1 MWSVW
6 TSLSSWTIW
15 WVNVQKVC
23 STELWSL
30 FTGRLVWT
38 GPVVIEKSY
47 NIDSLLPSLG
57 FNARWLNSWLEKR
70 KGWQN
75 QGVHCCAVFSSKEQ
89 LLVVSAEGLLVLDAK
104 RGNTPCTFL
113 HRISFSSFKFHRSVT
128 RNALFL
134 IPIQLFNIKSG
145 KVQLMS
151 RVRWPVCFL
160 NRRLFAI
167 GLKSAMPS
175 FKTVFS
181 VHLPRGEYT
190 LSIFKRKW
198 DVGNVFR
205 NLLSHTR
212 KRDKKEIAVQ
222 GAKGDKLGF
231 TLQYTC
237 IDKKWRPIQTW
248 HFICAHFTLMG
259 KR

>member
-1 MWSVW
+1 MA
-6 TSLSSWTIW
+6 
-15 WVNVQKVC
+15 QQ
-23 STELWSL
+23 
-30 FTGRLVWT
+30 LV
-38 GPVVIEKSY
+38 GK
-47 NIDSLLPSLG
+47 
-57 FNARWLNSWLEKR
+57 K

-75 QGVHCCAVFSSKEQ
+75 HGVYCCAVCIVVRAVFSPKELQ
-89 LLVVSAEGLLVLDAK
+89 LLVVSAVGLLVLDAK
-104 RGNTPCTFL
+104 TGNAPRTFL
-113 HRISFSSFKFHRSVT
+113 RHYLFFIIWISSVT

-167 GLKSAMPS
+167 GLKSAMPI
-175 FKTVFS
+175 FQTVFG
-181 VHLPRGEYT
+181 VHWPRGEYT
-190 LSIFKRKW
+190 LNIFKRKW

-212 KRDKKEIAVQ
+212 KGDKNEIAVQ
-222 GAKGDKLGF
+222 GAKADKLGF

-237 IDKKWRPIQTW
+237 IDKNARFKRGISYVLLL
-248 HFICAHFTLMG
+248 TLIG
-259 KR
+259 KL

>member
-1 MWSVW
+1 MRPLTAEIKNNTV
-6 TSLSSWTIW
+6 LS
-15 WVNVQKVC
+15 C
-23 STELWSL
+23 
-30 FTGRLVWT
+30 TG
-38 GPVVIEKSY
+38 
-47 NIDSLLPSLG
+47 
-57 FNARWLNSWLEKR
+57 
-70 KGWQN
+70 
-75 QGVHCCAVFSSKEQ
+75 
-89 LLVVSAEGLLVLDAK
+89 
-104 RGNTPCTFL
+104 
-113 HRISFSSFKFHRSVT
+113 ISFSSFKFHRSVT

-175 FKTVFS
+175 FKTVFR

-222 GAKGDKLGF
+222 GAKADKLGF